1 VREELERL
9 FNIRDLGAVMS
20 ARIIDSYQNQVFDVF
35 ATSGHYVVKYY
46 EDELMR
52 KRKMQVDVSRKWQA
66 EGINCILPIGDFY
79 KGERGYYVIY
89 EYFDNE
95 QRKSLNDDDIKK
107 LAQIQAKMHKLDVSS
122 TLPCDYQEIEL
133 DIQREGLQDLIQ
145 KCNKGLA
152 NAKKELVISHNDYKP
167 KNILWHV
174 NEPYL
179 VDFDAVSK
187 VNPTAAAYESAF
199 TFAYE
204 KGSVDVDKFKAYLKE
219 YQKHYSFNQGDYL
232 KYVSMNGKLRW
243 LMFIYGKDWRRD
255 LGLMQELDDL
265 VFELEVFNK
274 YISM

>member
-1 VREELERL
+1 MRDELERV
-9 FNIRDLGAVMS
+9 FQNRDLGEIRS
-20 ARIIDSYQNQVFDVF
+20 ARVIDSYQNQVFDVF

-46 EDELMR
+46 EDELIH
-52 KRKMQVDVSRKWQA
+52 KRKAQVEVSQKWQ
-66 EGINCILPIGDFY
+66 ENGINCILPIGDFY
-79 KGERGYYVIY
+79 KGERGYYIVY
-89 EYFDNE
+89 EYFENE
-95 QRKSLNDDDIKK
+95 PRKSLDDDDVKK
-107 LAQIQAKMHKLDVSS
+107 LAEIQAKIHQMSINSS
-122 TLPCDYQEIEL
+122 LPCDYQEISL

-145 KCNKGLA
+145 KCNKGIA

-167 KNILWHV
+167 KNILWHA

-204 KGSVDVDKFKAYLKE
+204 KGSVDVDKFRCYLKE
-219 YQKHYSFNQGDYL
+219 YQKHYHFNQSDYL

-243 LMFIYGKDWRRD
+243 LMFIYSKDWRRD
-255 LGLMQELDDL
+255 LELMKEVDDL

>member
-1 VREELERL
+1 MESRGSLIFKEVEK
-9 FNIRDLGAVMS
+9 
-20 ARIIDSYQNQVFDVF
+20 
-35 ATSGHYVVKYY
+35 GHSTTMW
-46 EDELMR
+46 LLSCG
-52 KRKMQVDVSRKWQA
+52 KRKLTTLRVCVRNCCKSTSTPFGFIGVSTR
-66 EGINCILPIGDFY
+66 L
-79 KGERGYYVIY
+79 
-89 EYFDNE
+89 
-95 QRKSLNDDDIKK
+95 
-107 LAQIQAKMHKLDVSS
+107 SS

-152 NAKKELVISHNDYKP
+152 NAKKELVISHNDNKP

-219 YQKHYSFNQGDYL
+219 YQKYYSFNQSDYL